1 MVGLGADN
9 WRKGPSNSFNI
20 GDIFAVMHGVECALI
35 ARHVDALAEWL
46 SDSTIVTRFAHE

>member
-9 WRKGPSNSFNI
+9 CRNGPSDSFNI

-46 SDSTIVTRFAHE
+46 SDSTIVARFAHE